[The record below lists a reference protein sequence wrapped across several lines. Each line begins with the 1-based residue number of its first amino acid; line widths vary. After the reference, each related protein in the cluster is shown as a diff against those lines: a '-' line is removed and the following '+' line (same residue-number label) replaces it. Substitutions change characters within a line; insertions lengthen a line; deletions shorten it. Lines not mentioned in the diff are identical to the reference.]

1 MAVRKL
7 QFKPGVNRE
16 TTRYAAEGQWYETD
30 KVRFRRGLPQKI
42 GGWEQVSSNTYLGV
56 ARSLFNW
63 ATLSGQNLIA
73 AGTNLKYYIE
83 RGGAY
88 FDVTPIRATTAAGD
102 VTFAAVNGD
111 ATLTVTDASHG
122 ALQNDFVTF
131 SGAVS
136 LGGNITA
143 DVLNQEYQIATIING
158 NSYTIEA
165 KDTSGNLVVA
175 NSSDTG
181 NGGSSTVGAYQINTG
196 NEIEVPFTGW
206 GAGRWGTGTW
216 GTGGTTLAPM
226 RIWSESNFG
235 EDLFFAHR
243 GGVPL
248 YWDASNGVATRGVYV
263 SSLGGASDVPTIT
276 NLAFVSDIFRFAFC
290 FGAND
295 IGSSTLDP
303 MLIRWS
309 DQEDVANW
317 TPAATNQAGSLRLS
331 DGTEIVDAIQARQEI
346 LVWSDAA
353 LYGLQ
358 YLGAPEVW
366 GAQLLG
372 ANITIASPNA
382 AVYSNN
388 IAYWMGISTFYY
400 YDGTVKTLPCDVRSY
415 VFDDFNQDQADQVVC
430 GSNEQFD
437 EIWWFYCS
445 AGATQNDR
453 YVVYNYVENVWY
465 YGNLAR
471 SAWLDS
477 DLRDFPV
484 AATFGN
490 KLVNHEKG
498 VDDNE
503 SGTPTAFTANITSAQ
518 FDLDD
523 GDRFMLINKMLPDM
537 TFEGS
542 TADSPAATMT
552 LNPLENS
559 GSGRYDPASVGGNS
573 SATVTRTAVVP
584 VEAFTGQVFTRV
596 RGRQMSIKIE
606 STELGVTWKLGA
618 PRMDM
623 RPDGRRG

>member
-42 GGWEQVSSNTYLGV
+42 GGWQRISANTYLGV

-63 ATLSGQNLIA
+63 ATLSLQNLVSV
-73 AGTNLKYYIE
+73 GTNLKYYLE
-83 RGGAY
+83 RGGEY
-88 FDVTPIRATTAAGD
+88 YDITPIRATTAAGD

-111 ATLTVTDASHG
+111 ATITVSDTAHG

-143 DVLNQEYQIATIING
+143 NVLNQEYQIATRIDDD
-158 NSYTIEA
+158 SYTIEA
-165 KDTSGNLVVA
+165 KDTSGNTVTA
-175 NSSDTG
+175 NASDTG
-181 NGGSSTVGAYQINTG
+181 NGGASVVGTYQINTG

-206 GAGRWGTGTW
+206 SAGTW
-216 GTGGTTLAPM
+216 GGGTWGVGGSTNAPM
-226 RIWSESNFG
+226 RIWSQTNFG
-235 EDLFFAHR
+235 EDLFFAYR
-243 GGVPL
+243 GGVPY
-248 YWDASNGVATRGVYV
+248 YWDASSGVTTRAVTV
-263 SSLGGASDVPTIT
+263 SSLGGASDVPTIV

-295 IGSSTLDP
+295 LGGSTLDP

-309 DQEDVANW
+309 DQENVANW

-331 DGTEIVDAIQARQEI
+331 EGTEIVDAIQARQEV

-372 ANITIASPNA
+372 SNITIASPNA
-382 AVYSNN
+382 TVYSNN
-388 IAYWMGISTFYY
+388 IAYWMGTSKFYY

-415 VFDDFNQDQADQVVC
+415 IFDDFNQEQAKQVIC

-445 AGATQNDR
+445 AEATQNDR

-465 YGNLAR
+465 YGTLSR
-471 SAWLDS
+471 SAWIDS
-477 DLRDFPV
+477 DLRDYPI
-484 AATFGN
+484 AATYSN
-490 KLVNHEKG
+490 NLVYQEYG
-498 VDDNE
+498 VDCNE
-503 SGTPTAFTANITSAQ
+503 LGSANPIVATITSTQ

-523 GDRFMLINKMLPDM
+523 GDRFMLVNKMLPDM

-573 SATVTRTAVVP
+573 SATVTRTAVLP
-584 VEAFTGQVFTRV
+584 VEEFTGQVFTRV
-596 RGRQMSIKIE
+596 RGRQISIKIE

-618 PRMDM
+618 PRIDM

>member
-42 GGWEQVSSNTYLGV
+42 GGWEQISSNTYLGV

-63 ATLSGQNLIA
+63 ATLSGQNLVA

-111 ATLTVTDASHG
+111 ATLTVSDTAHG
-122 ALQNDFVTF
+122 AIQNDFVTF

-143 DVLNQEYQIATIING
+143 DVLNQEYQIATIINED
-158 NSYTIEA
+158 SYTIEA
-165 KDTSGNLVVA
+165 KDTSGNEVLA
-175 NSSDTG
+175 NASDTG
-181 NGGSSTVGAYQINTG
+181 NGGASVVGAYQINTG
-196 NEIEVPFTGW
+196 NEIEVPFSGW
-206 GAGRWGTGTW
+206 GAGRWGSGTW

-226 RIWSESNFG
+226 RIWSQSNFG

-243 GGVPL
+243 GGAPL
-248 YWDASNGVATRGVYV
+248 YWDASSGVGTRGVYV
-263 SSLGGASDVPTIT
+263 SSLGGASDVPTT
-276 NLAFVSDIFRFAFC
+276 VNLAFVSDIFRFAFC

-309 DQEDVANW
+309 DQEDVTNW

-372 ANITIASPNA
+372 SNITIAGPNA

-388 IAYWMGISTFYY
+388 IAYWMGLNTFYY

-415 VFDDFNQDQADQVVC
+415 IFDDFNQGQADQVVC

-445 AGATQNDR
+445 AETTQNDR

-465 YGNLAR
+465 YGNLSR
-471 SAWLDS
+471 SAWLDA
-477 DLRDFPV
+477 DLRDFPI

-503 SGTPTAFTANITSAQ
+503 TGTPTAFTANITSAQ

-523 GDRFMLINKMLPDM
+523 GDRFMLINRMLPDM
-537 TFEGS
+537 TFDGS

-559 GSGRYDPASVGGNS
+559 GSGRYNPASVGGNS
-573 SATVTRTAVVP
+573 SATVTRTAVFP
-584 VEAFTGQVFTRV
+584 VEEFTGQVFTRV

>member
-42 GGWEQVSSNTYLGV
+42 GGWEQLSSDTYLGV

-63 ATLSGQNLIA
+63 ATLSLQNLVSV
-73 AGTNLKYYIE
+73 GTHLKYYIE
-83 RGGAY
+83 KGGAY
-88 FDVTPIRATTAAGD
+88 NDITPIRATTAAGD

-111 ATLTVTDASHG
+111 ATITVSDTGHG
-122 ALQNDFVTF
+122 AVQNDFVTF
-131 SGAVS
+131 SGAAS

-143 DVLNQEYQIATIING
+143 AVLNQEYQVATRIND

-165 KDTSGNLVVA
+165 KDTSGSTVLA
-175 NSSDTG
+175 NSSDSG
-181 NGGSSTVGAYQINTG
+181 NGGSSTVGTYQINTG

-206 GAGRWGTGTW
+206 GAGTWSSGTW
-216 GTGGTTLAPM
+216 GTSGSTLAPM
-226 RIWSESNFG
+226 RLWSQANFG
-235 EDLFFAHR
+235 EDLFFVAR
-243 GGVPL
+243 GGAL
-248 YWDASNGVATRGVYV
+248 YYWDASSGVTSRGVLV
-263 SSLGGASDVPTIT
+263 SSLGGASQVPTVANI
-276 NLAFVSDIFRFAFC
+276 AFVSDIFRFAFC
-290 FGAND
+290 FGANP

-309 DQEDVANW
+309 DQEDISDWNP
-317 TPAATNQAGSLRLS
+317 TATNQAGSLSLS
-331 DGTEIVDAIQARQEI
+331 EGTEIIQAIQARQEV
-346 LVWSDAA
+346 LVWTDAA

-358 YLGAPEVW
+358 YLGAPIVW
-366 GAQLLG
+366 GATLLG
-372 ANITIASPNA
+372 SNLTLISPNA

-388 IAYWMGISTFYY
+388 IAYWMGTNKFYY
-400 YDGTVKTLPCDVRSY
+400 YDGTVKTLPCEVRSY
-415 VFDDFNQDQADQVVC
+415 VFDDFNSQQADQVVA

-445 AGATQNDR
+445 EGATRNDR
-453 YVVYNYVENVWY
+453 YVVYNYEQGIWY
-465 YGNLAR
+465 YGNLSR

-477 DLRDFPV
+477 DLRDFPI

-503 SGTPTAFTANITSAQ
+503 SGTPTAFTANITSTQ

-559 GSGRYDPASVGGNS
+559 GSGRYDPASVGGDS
-573 SATVTRTAVVP
+573 SATVTRTATVP
-584 VEAFTGQVFTRV
+584 IEAFTGQVFTRV

-606 STELGVTWKLGA
+606 STGAGVTWKLGA

>member
-42 GGWEQVSSNTYLGV
+42 GGWEQISSNTYLGV

-88 FDVTPIRATTAAGD
+88 FDITPIRATTAAGD

-111 ATLTVTDASHG
+111 ATLTVADASHG

-143 DVLNQEYQIATIING
+143 DVLNQEYQIATIIDED
-158 NSYTIEA
+158 SYTIEA
-165 KDTSGNLVVA
+165 KDTSGSTVTA
-175 NSSDTG
+175 NASDTG
-181 NGGSSTVGAYQINTG
+181 NGGASVVGAYQINTG
-196 NEIEVPFTGW
+196 NEIEVPFSGW

-248 YWDASNGVATRGVYV
+248 YWDASSGVGTRGVYV

-584 VEAFTGQVFTRV
+584 VEEFTGQVFTRV

>member
-1 MAVRKL
+1 MAIKKL

-16 TTRYAAEGQWYETD
+16 TTRYAAEGQWYDTN

-42 GGWEQVSSNTYLGV
+42 GGWQRISSNTYLGV

-63 ATLSGQNLIA
+63 ATLSLQNLVSV
-73 AGTNLKYYIE
+73 GTNLKYYLE
-83 RGGAY
+83 RGGEY
-88 FDVTPIRATTAAGD
+88 YDITPIRATTAAGD

-111 ATLTVTDASHG
+111 ATITVSDTAHG

-143 DVLNQEYQIATIING
+143 DVLNQEYQIATRIDDD
-158 NSYTIEA
+158 SYTIEA
-165 KDTSGNLVVA
+165 KDTSGNTVLA
-175 NSSDTG
+175 DGSDTG
-181 NGGSSTVGAYQINTG
+181 NGGASVVGTYQINTG

-206 GAGRWGTGTW
+206 SAGTW
-216 GTGGTTLAPM
+216 GSGTWGVGGSTNAPM
-226 RIWSESNFG
+226 RIWSQSNFG

-243 GGVPL
+243 GGVPY
-248 YWDASNGVATRGVYV
+248 YWDASSGVTTRAVTV
-263 SSLGGASDVPTIT
+263 SSLGGASDVPTIV

-295 IGSSTLDP
+295 FGSSALDP

-331 DGTEIVDAIQARQEI
+331 EGTEIIDAIQARQEV
-346 LVWSDAA
+346 LVWTDSA

-372 ANITIASPNA
+372 SNLTIASPNA
-382 AVYSNN
+382 AVYSGN
-388 IAYWMGISTFYY
+388 IAYWMGTNKFYY
-400 YDGTVKTLPCDVRSY
+400 YDGTVKTLPCEVRSY
-415 VFDDFNQDQADQVVC
+415 VFDDFNQEQADQVVC

-445 AGATQNDR
+445 AEATQNDR

-465 YGNLAR
+465 YGTMSR
-471 SAWLDS
+471 SAWIDS
-477 DLRDFPV
+477 DLRDYPI
-484 AATFGN
+484 AATFSN
-490 KLVNHEKG
+490 NLVLQENG

-503 SGTPTAFTANITSAQ
+503 TGTPTAVTATITSAQ

-523 GDRFMLINKMLPDM
+523 GDRFMLINRMLPDM

-573 SATVTRTAVVP
+573 SATVTRTATVP
-584 VEAFTGQVFTRV
+584 VEAFTGQVYTRV

>member
-42 GGWEQVSSNTYLGV
+42 GGWEQISSNTYLGV

-63 ATLSGQNLIA
+63 ATLSGQNLVA

-111 ATLTVTDASHG
+111 ATLTVSDTAHG
-122 ALQNDFVTF
+122 ALQNDFVTY

-143 DVLNQEYQIATIING
+143 DVLNQEYQIATIINED
-158 NSYTIEA
+158 SYTIEA
-165 KDTSGNLVVA
+165 KDTSGNEVLA
-175 NSSDTG
+175 NASDTG
-181 NGGSSTVGAYQINTG
+181 NGGASVVGAYQINTG
-196 NEIEVPFTGW
+196 NEIEVPFSGW
-206 GAGRWGTGTW
+206 GAGRWGSGTW

-226 RIWSESNFG
+226 RIWSQSNFG

-243 GGVPL
+243 GGAPL
-248 YWDASNGVATRGVYV
+248 YWDASSGVGTRGVYV
-263 SSLGGASDVPTIT
+263 SSLGGASDVPTT
-276 NLAFVSDIFRFAFC
+276 VNLAFVSDIFRFAFC

-309 DQEDVANW
+309 DQEDVTNW

-372 ANITIASPNA
+372 SNITIASPNA

-388 IAYWMGISTFYY
+388 IAYWMGLNTFYY

-415 VFDDFNQDQADQVVC
+415 IFDDFNQGQADQVVC

-465 YGNLAR
+465 YGNLSR
-471 SAWLDS
+471 SAWLDA
-477 DLRDFPV
+477 DLRDFPI

-503 SGTPTAFTANITSAQ
+503 TGTPTAFTANITSAQ

-523 GDRFMLINKMLPDM
+523 GDRFMLINRMLPDM
-537 TFEGS
+537 TFDGS

-559 GSGRYDPASVGGNS
+559 GSGRYNPASVGGNS
-573 SATVTRTAVVP
+573 SATVTRTAVFP
-584 VEAFTGQVFTRV
+584 VEEFTGQVFTRV

>member
-1 MAVRKL
+1 
-7 QFKPGVNRE
+7 
-16 TTRYAAEGQWYETD
+16 
-30 KVRFRRGLPQKI
+30 
-42 GGWEQVSSNTYLGV
+42 
-56 ARSLFNW
+56 
-63 ATLSGQNLIA
+63 
-73 AGTNLKYYIE
+73 
-83 RGGAY
+83 
-88 FDVTPIRATTAAGD
+88 
-102 VTFAAVNGD
+102 
-111 ATLTVTDASHG
+111 
-122 ALQNDFVTF
+122 VTF

-143 DVLNQEYQIATIING
+143 DVLNAEYTVATVVDVDN
-158 NSYTIEA
+158 YTITA
-165 KDTSGNLVVA
+165 TATA
-175 NSSDTG
+175 NPADTG
-181 NGGSSTVGAYQINTG
+181 NGGASVVGTYQINTG

-206 GAGRWGTGTW
+206 SAGTW
-216 GTGGTTLAPM
+216 GSGTWGVGGSTNAPM
-226 RIWSESNFG
+226 RIWSQANFG

-248 YWDASNGVATRGVYV
+248 YWDASSGVETRGVYV
-263 SSLGGASDVPTIT
+263 SSLAGASDVPTIV

-295 IGSSTLDP
+295 FGSSTLDP
-303 MLIRWS
+303 MLLRWS
-309 DQEDVANW
+309 DQEDISNW

-331 DGTEIVDAIQARQEI
+331 EGTEIIDAIQARQEV
-346 LVWSDAA
+346 LVWTDSA

-372 ANITIASPNA
+372 TNITIASPNA
-382 AVYSNN
+382 TVYSGN
-388 IAYWMGISTFYY
+388 IAYWMGTNKFYY
-400 YDGTVKTLPCDVRSY
+400 YDGTVKTLPCEVRSY
-415 VFDDFNQDQADQVVC
+415 VFDDFNQQQVDQVIC

-445 AGATQNDR
+445 AGATRNDR
-453 YVVYNYVENVWY
+453 YVVYNYIEKVWY

-471 SAWLDS
+471 SAWIDS
-477 DLRDFPV
+477 DLREFPI
-484 AATFGN
+484 AATFSN
-490 KLVNHEKG
+490 TLVLQENG

-503 SGTPTAFTANITSAQ
+503 TGTPTAVTATITSTQ

-537 TFEGS
+537 TFTGS

-573 SATVTRTAVVP
+573 SATVTRTAVLP
-584 VEAFTGQVFTRV
+584 VEEFTGQVFTRV

>member
-1 MAVRKL
+1 MAIKKL
-7 QFKPGVNRE
+7 QFKAGVNRE

-42 GGWEQVSSNTYLGV
+42 GGWEQLSSATYLGV

-63 ATLSGQNLIA
+63 ATLSGQNLVA
-73 AGTNLKYYIE
+73 VGTNLKYYIE

-111 ATLTVTDASHG
+111 ATLTVSDTAHG
-122 ALQNDFVTF
+122 ALQNDFVTY

-143 DVLNQEYQIATIING
+143 DVLNQEYQIATIINED
-158 NSYTIEA
+158 SYTIEA
-165 KDTSGNLVVA
+165 KDTSGNEVLA
-175 NSSDTG
+175 NASDTG
-181 NGGSSTVGAYQINTG
+181 NGGASVVGAYQINTG
-196 NEIEVPFTGW
+196 NEIEVPFSGW
-206 GAGRWGTGTW
+206 GAGRWGSGTW

-226 RIWSESNFG
+226 RIWSQSNFG

-243 GGVPL
+243 GGAPL
-248 YWDASNGVATRGVYV
+248 YWDASSGVGTRGVYV
-263 SSLGGASDVPTIT
+263 SSLGGASDVPTT
-276 NLAFVSDIFRFAFC
+276 VNLAFVSDIFRFAFC

-309 DQEDVANW
+309 DQEDVTNW

-372 ANITIASPNA
+372 SNITIAGPNA

-388 IAYWMGISTFYY
+388 IAYWMGLNTFYY

-415 VFDDFNQDQADQVVC
+415 IFDDFNQGQADQVVC

-465 YGNLAR
+465 YGNLSR
-471 SAWLDS
+471 SAWLDA
-477 DLRDFPV
+477 DLRDFPI

-503 SGTPTAFTANITSAQ
+503 TGTPTAFTANITSAQ

-523 GDRFMLINKMLPDM
+523 GDRFMLINRMLPDM
-537 TFEGS
+537 TFDGS

-559 GSGRYDPASVGGNS
+559 GSGRYNPASVGGNS
-573 SATVTRTAVVP
+573 SATVTRTAVFP
-584 VEAFTGQVFTRV
+584 VEEFTGQVFTRV

>member
-42 GGWEQVSSNTYLGV
+42 GGWQRISANTYLGV

-63 ATLSGQNLIA
+63 ATLSLQNLVSV
-73 AGTNLKYYIE
+73 GTNLKYYIE
-83 RGGAY
+83 KGGEY
-88 FDVTPIRATTAAGD
+88 NDITPIRATTAAGD

-111 ATLTVTDASHG
+111 ATITVSDTAHG
-122 ALQNDFVTF
+122 ALQNDFVTY

-143 DVLNQEYQIATIING
+143 DVLNQEYQIATRIDDD
-158 NSYTIEA
+158 SYTIEA
-165 KDTSGNLVVA
+165 KDTSGNTVTA
-175 NSSDTG
+175 NASDTG
-181 NGGSSTVGAYQINTG
+181 NGGASVVGTYQINTG

-206 GAGRWGTGTW
+206 SAGTW
-216 GTGGTTLAPM
+216 GGGTWGVGGSTNAPM
-226 RIWSESNFG
+226 RIWSQTNFG
-235 EDLFFAHR
+235 EDLFFAYR
-243 GGVPL
+243 GGVPY
-248 YWDASNGVATRGVYV
+248 YWDASSGVTTRAVTV
-263 SSLGGASDVPTIT
+263 SSLGGASDVPTIV

-295 IGSSTLDP
+295 LGGSTLDP

-331 DGTEIVDAIQARQEI
+331 EGTEIVDAIQARQEV
-346 LVWSDAA
+346 LVWTDSA

-372 ANITIASPNA
+372 SNITIASPNA

-388 IAYWMGISTFYY
+388 IAYWMGTSKFYY

-415 VFDDFNQDQADQVVC
+415 VFDDFNQEQADQVIC

-445 AGATQNDR
+445 SGVTRNDR

-465 YGNLAR
+465 YGTLSR
-471 SAWLDS
+471 SAWIDS
-477 DLRDFPV
+477 DLRNYPI
-484 AATFGN
+484 AATYSN
-490 KLVNHEKG
+490 NLVYQEYG
-498 VDDNE
+498 VDCNE
-503 SGTPTAFTANITSAQ
+503 LGSANPIVATITSTQ

-537 TFEGS
+537 TFTGS

-559 GSGRYDPASVGGNS
+559 GSGRYDPASVGGNN
-573 SATVTRTAVVP
+573 SATVTRTATVP
-584 VEAFTGQVFTRV
+584 IEEFTGQVFTRV

>member
-1 MAVRKL
+1 MAIKKL
-7 QFKPGVNRE
+7 QFKAGVNRE

-63 ATLSGQNLIA
+63 ATLSGQNLVA

-111 ATLTVTDASHG
+111 ATLTVSDTAHG
-122 ALQNDFVTF
+122 ALQNDFVTY

-143 DVLNQEYQIATIING
+143 DVLNQEYQIATIINED
-158 NSYTIEA
+158 SYTIEA
-165 KDTSGNLVVA
+165 KDTSGNEVLA
-175 NSSDTG
+175 NASDTG
-181 NGGSSTVGAYQINTG
+181 NGGASVVGAYQINTG
-196 NEIEVPFTGW
+196 NEIEVPFSGW
-206 GAGRWGTGTW
+206 GAGRWGSGTW

-226 RIWSESNFG
+226 RIWSQSNFG

-243 GGVPL
+243 GGAPL
-248 YWDASNGVATRGVYV
+248 YWDASSGVGTRGVYV
-263 SSLGGASDVPTIT
+263 SSLGGASDVPTT
-276 NLAFVSDIFRFAFC
+276 VNLAFVSDIFRFAFC

-309 DQEDVANW
+309 DQEDVTNW

-372 ANITIASPNA
+372 SNITIASPNA

-388 IAYWMGISTFYY
+388 IAYWMGLNTFYY

-415 VFDDFNQDQADQVVC
+415 IFDDFNQGQADQVVC

-465 YGNLAR
+465 YGNLSR
-471 SAWLDS
+471 SAWLDA
-477 DLRDFPV
+477 DLRDFPI

-503 SGTPTAFTANITSAQ
+503 TGTPTAFTANITSAQ

-523 GDRFMLINKMLPDM
+523 GDRFMLINRMLPDM
-537 TFEGS
+537 TFDGS
-542 TADSPAATMT
+542 TVDSPAATMT

-559 GSGRYDPASVGGNS
+559 GSGRYNPASVGGNS
-573 SATVTRTAVVP
+573 SATVTRTAVFP
-584 VEAFTGQVFTRV
+584 VEEFTGQVFTRV

>member
-42 GGWEQVSSNTYLGV
+42 GGWQRISADTYLGV
-56 ARSLFNW
+56 ARSLLNW
-63 ATLSGQNLIA
+63 ATLNLQNLVA
-73 AGTNLKYYIE
+73 VGTNLKYYIE

-88 FDVTPIRATTAAGD
+88 FDITPIRATTAAGD
-102 VTFAAVNGD
+102 VTFAAVNGS
-111 ATLTVTDASHG
+111 ATLTVTDTAHG
-122 ALQNDFVTF
+122 ASQGDYVTF

-143 DVLNQEYQIATIING
+143 DVLNAEYTVATVVDVDN
-158 NSYTIEA
+158 YTITA
-165 KDTSGNLVVA
+165 TATA
-175 NSSDTG
+175 NPADTG
-181 NGGSSTVGAYQINTG
+181 NGGASVVGAYQIPVG
-196 NEIEVPFTGW
+196 NEVEVPFTGW
-206 GAGRWGTGTW
+206 GAGRWGSGTW
-216 GTGGTTLAPM
+216 GTGGATNAPM
-226 RIWSESNFG
+226 RIWSQSNFG

-248 YWDASNGVATRGVYV
+248 YWDASSGVDSRGVYV
-263 SSLGGASDVPTIT
+263 SSLAGASDVPTIV
-276 NLAFVSDIFRFAFC
+276 NVAFVSDIFRFAFC

-295 IGSSTLDP
+295 FGSSTLDP
-303 MLIRWS
+303 MLLRWS
-309 DQEDVANW
+309 DQEDISNW

-331 DGTEIVDAIQARQEI
+331 DGTEIIDAIQARQEV
-346 LVWSDAA
+346 LVWTDSA

-372 ANITIASPNA
+372 TNITIASPNA
-382 AVYSNN
+382 AVYSGN
-388 IAYWMGISTFYY
+388 IAYWMGTNKFYY
-400 YDGTVKTLPCDVRSY
+400 YDGTVKTLPCEVRSY
-415 VFDDFNQDQADQVVC
+415 VFDDFNQQQVDQVIC

-445 AGATQNDR
+445 AGATRNDR
-453 YVVYNYVENVWY
+453 YVVYNYIENIWY

-471 SAWLDS
+471 SAWIDS
-477 DLRDFPV
+477 DLREFPI
-484 AATFGN
+484 AATFN
-490 KLVNHEKG
+490 NNLVLQENG

-503 SGTPTAFTANITSAQ
+503 TGTPTAVTATITSTQ

-537 TFEGS
+537 TFTGS
-542 TADSPAATMT
+542 TAGSPAATMT

-559 GSGRYDPASVGGNS
+559 GSGRYNPASVGGNS
-573 SATVTRTAVVP
+573 SATVTRTAVLP
-584 VEAFTGQVFTRV
+584 VEEFTGQVFTRV

>member
-42 GGWEQVSSNTYLGV
+42 GGWEQISSNTYLGV

-143 DVLNQEYQIATIING
+143 DVLNQEYQIATIIDED
-158 NSYTIEA
+158 SYTIEA
-165 KDTSGNLVVA
+165 KDTSGSTVTA
-175 NSSDTG
+175 NASDTG
-181 NGGSSTVGAYQINTG
+181 NGGASVVGAYQINTG
-196 NEIEVPFTGW
+196 NEIEVPFSGW

-248 YWDASNGVATRGVYV
+248 YWDASSGVGTRGVYV

-584 VEAFTGQVFTRV
+584 VEEFTGQVFTRV